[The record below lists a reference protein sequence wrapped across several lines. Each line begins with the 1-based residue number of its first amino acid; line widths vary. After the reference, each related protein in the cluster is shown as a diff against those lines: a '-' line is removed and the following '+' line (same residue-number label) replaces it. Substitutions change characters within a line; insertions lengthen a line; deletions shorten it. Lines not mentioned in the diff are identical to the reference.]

1 MNGDQLLKSFTGST
15 TGVLGYLQK
24 QLAGFGLWI
33 NPPGTLVKVSTS
45 SSGYIWGYTRAGT
58 IYSCREPCTDGG
70 WKTVLD
76 TAPATML
83 DIVTDSTEVYILYTS
98 SGNTYLSR
106 APVDGTG
113 EWSMTEVPFAATSL
127 AVTNGY
133 LWASGDS
140 KTAFCGKPC
149 TTGNWK
155 VQDPDTHML
164 VSGGASSVYA
174 TTPGELGIVR
184 TDETA
189 QSGWTPV
196 HSLDGL
202 AIDSLAA
209 EADNTVVYGADSSK
223 LYRCDQTSC
232 STIDSQG
239 YVPLPT
245 KGSISVNPST
255 KNVWMATASSGTNGN
270 LFSRL
275 DAPDSST
282 ILNTVTEF
290 DTQRDNDFNSLG
302 NALQVQTAQVASH
315 MAKEEAYSAVKN
327 ALGAMGD
334 TSSSNQEIELLK
346 RKIGYAQR
354 VDSAYASRLIPL
366 TILLVA
372 LCSVVLI
379 YLVAGWLLP
388 TWATMGSAFVILAAG
403 FGLAIY
409 FSRTT

>member
-1 MNGDQLLKSFTGST
+1 
-15 TGVLGYLQK
+15 
-24 QLAGFGLWI
+24 
-33 NPPGTLVKVSTS
+33 
-45 SSGYIWGYTRAGT
+45 
-58 IYSCREPCTDGG
+58 
-70 WKTVLD
+70 
-76 TAPATML
+76 
-83 DIVTDSTEVYILYTS
+83 
-98 SGNTYLSR
+98 
-106 APVDGTG
+106 
-113 EWSMTEVPFAATSL
+113 
-127 AVTNGY
+127 
-133 LWASGDS
+133 
-140 KTAFCGKPC
+140 
-149 TTGNWK
+149 
-155 VQDPDTHML
+155 
-164 VSGGASSVYA
+164 
-174 TTPGELGIVR
+174 
-184 TDETA
+184 
-189 QSGWTPV
+189 
-196 HSLDGL
+196 
-202 AIDSLAA
+202 
-209 EADNTVVYGADSSK
+209 
-223 LYRCDQTSC
+223 
-232 STIDSQG
+232 
-239 YVPLPT
+239 
-245 KGSISVNPST
+245 
-255 KNVWMATASSGTNGN
+255 MATASSGTNGN